1 MPAEIIQAAVALIP
15 ALVSA
20 IAAAVEANDVEALE
34 ALARVCPTADVIA
47 LRDEALVRSQ
57 RAKAEAELAAGSQ

>member
-1 MPAEIIQAAVALIP
+1 MPAEILKAAVALVP

-20 IAAAVEANDVEALE
+20 IAAAVEANDVDALE
-34 ALARVCPTADVIA
+34 ALARVCPTAEVIA

-57 RAKAEAELAAGSQ
+57 RAKAEAELGGSS